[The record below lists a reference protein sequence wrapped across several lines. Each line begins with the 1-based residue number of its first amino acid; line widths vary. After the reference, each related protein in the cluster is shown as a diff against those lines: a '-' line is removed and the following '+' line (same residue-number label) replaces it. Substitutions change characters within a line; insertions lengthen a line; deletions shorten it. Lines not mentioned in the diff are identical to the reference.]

1 MKTIKTLEDKRRIV
15 IEKGGRAEART
26 RKGEQSGRALALI
39 YYKKRMAS
47 RFFTVK
53 PCAQVSL
60 FKNYSDQVFLPEC
73 ELAFFVKIHLNSIGK
88 LYISLEYLL

>member
-1 MKTIKTLEDKRRIV
+1 MKKAGARRREPVRVSSQGAPSRLFIIKSAWQV
-15 IEKGGRAEART
+15 G
-26 RKGEQSGRALALI
+26 
-39 YYKKRMAS
+39 
-47 RFFTVK
+47 FFTVK

-60 FKNYSDQVFLPEC
+60 FKNYSDQNFLPEC